1 MFITK
6 PVLKEEEIYMEQTV
20 VVSINIKGKT
30 EKASIKFLDK
40 NLKNIHIVESNKN
53 AIIIEWKLAETQE
66 IHDVEEELYYLL
78 RDGSLGDYE
87 LIEG

>member
-1 MFITK
+1 
-6 PVLKEEEIYMEQTV
+6 MEQTV

-30 EKASIKFLDK
+30 EKASIKFLGK

-66 IHDVEEELYYLL
+66 VHDVEEELYYLL
-78 RDGSLGDYE
+78 KDGSLGDYE

>member
-1 MFITK
+1 
-6 PVLKEEEIYMEQTV
+6 MEQTV

-30 EKASIKFLDK
+30 EKESIKFLDK

-66 IHDVEEELYYLL
+66 VHDVEEELYYLL
-78 RDGSLGDYE
+78 KDGSLGDYK

>member
-1 MFITK
+1 
-6 PVLKEEEIYMEQTV
+6 MERTV
-20 VVSINIKGKT
+20 VVSINMKGKT

-53 AIIIEWKLAETQE
+53 AITIEWKLAETQE
-66 IHDVEEELYYLL
+66 VHDVEEELYYLL

>member
-1 MFITK
+1 M
-6 PVLKEEEIYMEQTV
+6 KEEEVYMEQTV

-53 AIIIEWKLAETQE
+53 AITIEWKLAETQE
-66 IHDVEEELYYLL
+66 VHDVEEELYYLL
-78 RDGSLGDYE
+78 KDGSLGDYE

>member
-1 MFITK
+1 
-6 PVLKEEEIYMEQTV
+6 MEQTV

-40 NLKNIHIVESNKN
+40 KLKNIHIVESNQN

-66 IHDVEEELYYLL
+66 VHDVEEELYYLL
-78 RDGSLGDYE
+78 KDGSLGDYE
-87 LIEG
+87 VIEG

>member
-1 MFITK
+1 
-6 PVLKEEEIYMEQTV
+6 MEQTV

-40 NLKNIHIVESNKN
+40 NLKNIHIVESNKD
-53 AIIIEWKLAETQE
+53 AIIIEWKLAKNQE
-66 IHDVEEELYYLL
+66 VHDVEEELYYLL

>member
-1 MFITK
+1 MG
-6 PVLKEEEIYMEQTV
+6 QTV

-53 AIIIEWKLAETQE
+53 AIIIEWKLAKTQE
-66 IHDVEEELYYLL
+66 VHDVEEELYYLL
-78 RDGSLGDYE
+78 KDGSLGDYE

>member
-1 MFITK
+1 
-6 PVLKEEEIYMEQTV
+6 MEQTV

-40 NLKNIHIVESNKN
+40 NLKNIHIVESNKD
-53 AIIIEWKLAETQE
+53 AIIIEWKLAKNQE
-66 IHDVEEELYYLL
+66 VHDVEEELYYLL
-78 RDGSLGDYE
+78 KDGSLGDYE

>member
-1 MFITK
+1 
-6 PVLKEEEIYMEQTV
+6 MEQTV